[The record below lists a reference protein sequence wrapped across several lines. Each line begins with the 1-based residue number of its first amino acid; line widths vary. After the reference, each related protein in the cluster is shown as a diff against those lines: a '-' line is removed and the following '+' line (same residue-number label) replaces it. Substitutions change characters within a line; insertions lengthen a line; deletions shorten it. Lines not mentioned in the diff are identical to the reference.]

1 MDKVYYSAK
10 GYWKGYAAIEKL
22 AQEAQVSEADAKKWL
37 EKQALWQIYLSPPE
51 YIPRPRWTV
60 SKPNQV
66 HQADLLFLP
75 HDTFKRKTYRYA
87 LVVIDVASRYKDA
100 EALTSKDSSEIA
112 KCFSKIYSR
121 KLGWPEMLVVDP
133 GREFMGSVTML
144 MKQHG
149 VSIQRGQ
156 AGNHRSQAFVER
168 ANKTL
173 SERLFSHQY
182 AQEMI
187 SDKRSREW
195 VKRLPQ
201 VLKSMNSEPTRLTG
215 KEPSRAIELDK
226 VTVKGGSYKRPV
238 GLDET
243 RLPPS
248 VLVRY
253 LYAPGEGE
261 GGDRRRAT
269 DPIWS
274 LGIHDLS
281 RSVVSSDQPVL
292 YYLSKGAPKRGFV
305 REELQVV
312 PDDTELPP
320 KSMNIILE
328 NDPLIV
334 IGRQCNLVYFFSI
347 NVVQFTPKDIHL
359 SHLFSVGAS
368 TCFIVFESN
377 VILRYTLFNPL
388 ALLMFFISNQECIVL
403 CA

>member
-1 MDKVYYSAK
+1 MDKIYYSAK
-10 GYWKGYAAIEKL
+10 GYWKGHAAIQKL
-22 AQEAQVSEADAKKWL
+22 SKEARVSEQDAKEWL
-37 EKQALWQIYLSPPE
+37 EKQALWQIYLARPE

-75 HDTFKRKTYRYA
+75 HDTIRNKIYRYA

-100 EALTSKDSSEIA
+100 EALSTKESSEIA

-121 KLGWPEMLVVDP
+121 KPRRLGWPGVLIVDS
-133 GREFMGSVTML
+133 GREFMGSVTKL
-144 MKQHG
+144 MEQHG

-168 ANKTL
+168 ANKSL

-182 AQEMI
+182 AQEMTGG
-187 SDKRSREW
+187 DGRSREW

-201 VLKSMNSEPTRLTG
+201 VLKAMNSEPTRLIG
-215 KEPSRAIELDK
+215 KKPSGAIQLDK
-226 VTVKGGSYKRPV
+226 VLVKKVEYKRPV
-238 GLDET
+238 GLDEV
-243 RLPPS
+243 RLPPG

-261 GGDRRRAT
+261 GGERRRAT

-274 LGIHDLS
+274 LGIYYLS
-281 RSVVSSDQPVL
+281 RSVVTLDQPVL
-292 YYLSKGAPKRGFV
+292 YYLSDDGGGKNAPKRGFV

-320 KSMNIILE
+320 K
-328 NDPLIV
+328 
-334 IGRQCNLVYFFSI
+334 G
-347 NVVQFTPKDIHL
+347 
-359 SHLFSVGAS
+359 
-368 TCFIVFESN
+368 
-377 VILRYTLFNPL
+377 
-388 ALLMFFISNQECIVL
+388 VL
-403 CA
+403 K

>member
-10 GYWKGYAAIEKL
+10 GYWKGRAAIHKL
-22 AQEAQVSEADAKKWL
+22 SQAAQVSEADAKKWL
-37 EKQALWQIYLSPPE
+37 EKQALWQIYLAPPE

-100 EALTSKDSSEIA
+100 EALTSKESSEIA
-112 KCFSKIYSR
+112 RCFDKIYSR
-121 KLGWPEMLVVDP
+121 RLSWPGVLIVDP
-133 GREFMGSVTML
+133 GREFMGSVTTL

-149 VSIQRGQ
+149 VSIQRSL

-187 SDKRSREW
+187 TDGRSREW
-195 VKRLPQ
+195 VKRLPL

-215 KEPSRAIELDK
+215 KEPSSAIELEK
-226 VTVKGGSYKRPV
+226 VMIKGGSYKRPV
-238 GLDET
+238 GLNET
-243 RLPPS
+243 RLPPG

-274 LGIHDLS
+274 LKIYDLI
-281 RSVVSSDQPVL
+281 RSVVTSDQPVL
-292 YYLSKGAPKRGFV
+292 YYLSEGAPKRGFV
-305 REELQVV
+305 REELLVV

-320 KSMNIILE
+320 K
-328 NDPLIV
+328 
-334 IGRQCNLVYFFSI
+334 
-347 NVVQFTPKDIHL
+347 NVLK
-359 SHLFSVGAS
+359 
-368 TCFIVFESN
+368 
-377 VILRYTLFNPL
+377 
-388 ALLMFFISNQECIVL
+388 
-403 CA
+403 

>member
-1 MDKVYYSAK
+1 MKRIYYSAK
-10 GYWKGYAAIEKL
+10 GYWKGHAAIQKL

-37 EKQALWQIYLSPPE
+37 EKQALWQIYLAPPE

-100 EALTSKDSSEIA
+100 EALTSKESSEIA
-112 KCFSKIYSR
+112 KCFDKIYSR
-121 KLGWPEMLVVDP
+121 RLSWPGRIVVDP
-133 GREFMGSVTML
+133 GREFMGSVTTL

-149 VSIQRGQ
+149 VSIQRSL

-187 SDKRSREW
+187 TDGRSREW
-195 VKRLPQ
+195 VKRLPL

-215 KEPSRAIELDK
+215 KEPSSAIELEK
-226 VTVKGGSYKRPV
+226 VTIKSGSYKRPV
-238 GLDET
+238 GLNET
-243 RLPPS
+243 RLPPG

-261 GGDRRRAT
+261 GGDRYRAT

-274 LGIHDLS
+274 LGIYDLI
-281 RSVVSSDQPVL
+281 RSVVTSDQPVL

-320 KSMNIILE
+320 KS
-328 NDPLIV
+328 
-334 IGRQCNLVYFFSI
+334 
-347 NVVQFTPKDIHL
+347 
-359 SHLFSVGAS
+359 
-368 TCFIVFESN
+368 
-377 VILRYTLFNPL
+377 
-388 ALLMFFISNQECIVL
+388 VL
-403 CA
+403 KWP

>member
-1 MDKVYYSAK
+1 MKRVYYSAK
-10 GYWKGYAAIEKL
+10 GYWKGYAAIQKL
-22 AQEAQVSEADAKKWL
+22 SKEAGVSEDDAKKWL
-37 EKQALWQIYLSPPE
+37 EKQVLWQIYLAPPE

-75 HDTFKRKTYRYA
+75 HDTFGRKTYRYA
-87 LVVIDVASRYKDA
+87 LVVIDVASRYKDV
-100 EALTSKDSSEIA
+100 EALTSKESSEIA
-112 KCFSKIYSR
+112 RCFVKIYSR
-121 KLGWPEMLVVDP
+121 RLSWPDTLVVDP
-133 GREFMGSVTML
+133 GREFMGNVTKL

-187 SDKRSREW
+187 TDGRSREW

-201 VLKSMNSEPTRLTG
+201 VLKAMNSEPTRLTG
-215 KEPSRAIELDK
+215 KEPSSAIGLDK
-226 VTVKGGSYKRPV
+226 VSIKVGSYKRPV
-238 GLDET
+238 GLYET
-243 RLPPS
+243 RLPPG

-261 GGDRRRAT
+261 GGERRRAT

-274 LGIHDLS
+274 LEIYNLS
-281 RSVVSSDQPVL
+281 RSVVSSNQPVL
-292 YYLSKGAPKRGFV
+292 YYLSKGGPKRGFV
-305 REELQVV
+305 REELLVV

-320 KSMNIILE
+320 KS
-328 NDPLIV
+328 
-334 IGRQCNLVYFFSI
+334 
-347 NVVQFTPKDIHL
+347 
-359 SHLFSVGAS
+359 
-368 TCFIVFESN
+368 
-377 VILRYTLFNPL
+377 
-388 ALLMFFISNQECIVL
+388 VL
-403 CA
+403 K

>member
-1 MDKVYYSAK
+1 MNEMYYSTK
-10 GYWKGYAAIEKL
+10 GYWKGYAAIQKL

-37 EKQALWQIYLSPPE
+37 EKQALWQIYLQPPE

-75 HDTFKRKTYRYA
+75 HDTFKNKTYRYA

-100 EALTSKDSSEIA
+100 EALTSKESSEIA
-112 KCFSKIYSR
+112 RCFVKIYSR
-121 KLGWPEMLVVDP
+121 RLRWPGVLVVDP
-133 GREFMGSVTML
+133 GREFMGNVTKL

-182 AQEMI
+182 AQE
-187 SDKRSREW
+187 
-195 VKRLPQ
+195 
-201 VLKSMNSEPTRLTG
+201 PTRLTG
-215 KEPSRAIELDK
+215 KEPSSAIGLDK
-226 VTVKGGSYKRPV
+226 VSIKGGNYKRPV
-238 GLDET
+238 GLDEV
-243 RLPPS
+243 RLPPG

-261 GGDRRRAT
+261 GGERRRAT

-274 LGIHDLS
+274 LGIYDLS

-292 YYLSKGAPKRGFV
+292 YYLSEGGGGTTNRTPKRGFV

-312 PDDTELPP
+312 PNDTELPP
-320 KSMNIILE
+320 KS
-328 NDPLIV
+328 
-334 IGRQCNLVYFFSI
+334 
-347 NVVQFTPKDIHL
+347 
-359 SHLFSVGAS
+359 
-368 TCFIVFESN
+368 
-377 VILRYTLFNPL
+377 
-388 ALLMFFISNQECIVL
+388 VL
-403 CA
+403 K

>member
-1 MDKVYYSAK
+1 MEKVYYSAK
-10 GYWKGYAAIEKL
+10 GYWKGYAAIHKL
-22 AQEAQVSEADAKKWL
+22 SKEAQVSETDAKKWL
-37 EKQALWQIYLSPPE
+37 EKQALWQIYLAPPE

-100 EALTSKDSSEIA
+100 EALTSKESSEIA
-112 KCFSKIYSR
+112 RCFSKIYSR
-121 KLGWPEMLVVDP
+121 KLSWPGVLIVDP
-133 GREFMGSVTML
+133 GREFMGSVTTL

-149 VSIQRGQ
+149 VSIQRGL

-187 SDKRSREW
+187 SDGRSREW
-195 VKRLPQ
+195 VKRLPM
-201 VLKSMNSEPTRLTG
+201 VLKAMNSEPTRLIG
-215 KEPSRAIELDK
+215 KEPSSAIELDK
-226 VTVKGGSYKRPV
+226 VTVESGSYKRPV
-238 GLDET
+238 GLNEK
-243 RLPPS
+243 RLPPG

-253 LYAPGEGE
+253 LYATGEVE
-261 GGDRRRAT
+261 GGERRRAM

-274 LGIHDLS
+274 LGIHNLS

-292 YYLSKGAPKRGFV
+292 YYLSDGGPKRGFV

-320 KSMNIILE
+320 KS
-328 NDPLIV
+328 
-334 IGRQCNLVYFFSI
+334 
-347 NVVQFTPKDIHL
+347 
-359 SHLFSVGAS
+359 
-368 TCFIVFESN
+368 VFG
-377 VILRYTLFNPL
+377 
-388 ALLMFFISNQECIVL
+388 
-403 CA
+403 